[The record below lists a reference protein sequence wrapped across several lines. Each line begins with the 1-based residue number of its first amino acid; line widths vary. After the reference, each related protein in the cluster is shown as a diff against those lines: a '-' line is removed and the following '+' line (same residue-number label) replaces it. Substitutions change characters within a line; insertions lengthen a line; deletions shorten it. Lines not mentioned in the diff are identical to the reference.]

1 MTRGYIVVH
10 QQPELDV
17 VVGRHGDLADG
28 DEEEDALRVSHW
40 VHRHLAQAQDIGVGV
55 RLHAHHQ
62 QVDQVLVGQLL
73 RLTRSF
79 QPHGDQRSVLVVVAV
94 LVEQVRQQ
102 HAQQVARL
110 RVGCTVASDHRVRR
124 LSREQQN
131 HRWNHVQMRQEANVT
146 QQHRRP
152 DLRVRRRT
160 SGHVVAAVD
169 VVGLVVR
176 LVRVLVHDGRFGVCL
191 DGLALLGV
199 AEQQHE
205 DVVHGPVLG
214 DGGEHLADLG

>member
-1 MTRGYIVVH
+1 MRRGYVVVH
-10 QQPELDV
+10 QQAELDV

-40 VHRHLAQAQDIGVGV
+40 VHAHLAQAQDVGVGV

-62 QVDQVLVGQLL
+62 KVDQVLVGQLL
-73 RLTRSF
+73 RLMRSF
-79 QPHGDQRSVLVVVAV
+79 QPHGDQRGVLVVVAV
-94 LVEQVRQQ
+94 LVQQVCQQ
-102 HAQQVARL
+102 HTQQVARL
-110 RVGCTVASDHRVRR
+110 RVRGAVASGHRVRR
-124 LSREQQN
+124 PSREQQN
-131 HRWNHVQMRQEANVT
+131 HRWNHVQTREEANVP

-152 DLRVRRRT
+152 DLRMRRRA

-169 VVGLVVR
+169 VIRLVVR
-176 LVRVLVHDGRFGVCL
+176 LVRVLVHDGRLGVRL
-191 DGLALLGV
+191 DGLTLLGV

-205 DVVHGPVLG
+205 DIVHGPVLG

>member
-1 MTRGYIVVH
+1 M
-10 QQPELDV
+10 
-17 VVGRHGDLADG
+17 
-28 DEEEDALRVSHW
+28 
-40 VHRHLAQAQDIGVGV
+40 HRHLAQAQDVGVGV

-62 QVDQVLVGQLL
+62 KVDQVLVGQLL

-94 LVEQVRQQ
+94 LVEEVRQQ

-110 RVGCTVASDHRVRR
+110 RVRGAVASGHRVRR
-124 LSREQQN
+124 PSREQQN
-131 HRWNHVQMRQEANVT
+131 HRWNHVQMRQEANMT

-152 DLRVRRRT
+152 DLRVRRRAC
-160 SGHVVAAVD
+160 GHVVAAVD

-176 LVRVLVHDGRFGVCL
+176 LVRVLVHDGRLSVRL